1 MDKPGKICRIARNMK
16 SNPLISILMAILF
29 INAAGSALL
38 AYQYVRSVRKLQ
50 VLQRSNTLVK
60 QEIALFNSLV
70 NDTMEFS
77 KKNPAILP
85 VLNIIGIKAKT
96 NAAPTPAN
104 PIGR

>member
-16 SNPLISILMAILF
+16 SNPLISILMALLF

-38 AYQYVRSVRKLQ
+38 AYQYVRSVRNLQ
-50 VLQRSNTLVK
+50 ALQRSNALVK

-70 NDTMEFS
+70 TDTMEFS
-77 KKNPAILP
+77 KKNPSVLP

-96 NAAPTPAN
+96 NAAPASVN
-104 PIGR
+104 PIGK